1 MSWEDVTDKVVD
13 KVIEKGVEEG
23 LGVKDFKTVKAVA
36 ETGMAAGAAVSAATG
51 LTVAATSGAGITSGL
66 AAAGSVGRKVYVKLN
81 LFVECWCNC
90 IL

>member
-36 ETGMAAGAAVSAATG
+36 ETGNGRRSC
-51 LTVAATSGAGITSGL
+51 GISCWSCL
-66 AAAGSVGRKVYVKLN
+66 
-81 LFVECWCNC
+81 CWCKNYE
-90 IL
+90 